1 MATKDDIKDMATKDD
16 VRAIVAEELKP
27 VHSDIKAI
35 LDTQEELGK
44 KYENVRG
51 YGKEIDH
58 VLGRT
63 PRIEEHLGIEPQM
76 AA

>member
-1 MATKDDIKDMATKDD
+1 MVTKDDIKDMATKDD

-35 LDTQEELGK
+35 LDTQEELSE
-44 KYENVRG
+44 KYDNVSG
-51 YGKEIDH
+51 YGREIDH

-63 PRIEEHLGIEPQM
+63 SRIEKHLGIESKI